1 MNTNSEKWALIP
13 SDPAVFDDMIQQYGI
28 EDTQVQEVLVLDY
41 LDDYKDNTSVYGLIF
56 ISEYME
62 EVLPANFEQTDPLAS
77 DIVFTAQVVT
87 NVCATL
93 ALLAVLLNANIDKG
107 NILNNFLQF
116 TEGFSPINRGLCLGS
131 CREIR
136 AIHDA
141 YASNAYH
148 LAEGAM
154 DETTENDNSGYEY
167 VDSNNYH
174 YITYIYKNGF
184 VWELDGLKSQPLRL
198 QQCTHQ
204 KWINAV
210 KPFIQQRMQ
219 QQEGGLYNLMAVVKD
234 TYNTKL
240 KRKNAYDSYLKLS
253 NELAKKKLAQ
263 STLIRRRK
271 AMFNIMQD
279 ADVQYHDIMKDIWN
293 TIYQRDYIS
302 AEIKMDA
309 FAMEIDPF
317 NQEVEQLTI
326 EKEKAKGNATRQKFD
341 YFPFLQSLFTAGFQH
356 KILHDTSKPTKRK
369 SAKETAT
376 KIPVNDTSKSMK
388 RKTTKK
394 AMAKIS

>member
-1 MNTNSEKWALIP
+1 
-13 SDPAVFDDMIQQYGI
+13 
-28 EDTQVQEVLVLDY
+28 
-41 LDDYKDNTSVYGLIF
+41 
-56 ISEYME
+56 
-62 EVLPANFEQTDPLAS
+62 
-77 DIVFTAQVVT
+77 
-87 NVCATL
+87 
-93 ALLAVLLNANIDKG
+93 
-107 NILNNFLQF
+107 
-116 TEGFSPINRGLCLGS
+116 
-131 CREIR
+131 
-136 AIHDA
+136 
-141 YASNAYH
+141 
-148 LAEGAM
+148 
-154 DETTENDNSGYEY
+154 
-167 VDSNNYH
+167 
-174 YITYIYKNGF
+174 
-184 VWELDGLKSQPLRL
+184 
-198 QQCTHQ
+198 
-204 KWINAV
+204 
-210 KPFIQQRMQ
+210 
-219 QQEGGLYNLMAVVKD
+219 MAVVKD

-326 EKEKAKGNATRQKFD
+326 EKEKAKGSATRQKFD